1 MDNIDTK
8 ERKGKKDIKERES
21 IIEGEMA
28 TDVAKWNLYNQ
39 KICVGEKLSLDKNHR
54 TATTTPTTVSGSL
67 EKDE

>member
-28 TDVAKWNLYNQ
+28 TDVAK
-39 KICVGEKLSLDKNHR
+39 
-54 TATTTPTTVSGSL
+54 
-67 EKDE
+67 